1 MSKAFCTAAAGLI
14 ALGLSFSF
22 ATAEDAKTV
31 KLLLKDKTFTP
42 AEITVTAGEAFV
54 IEFTNDNA
62 SPAEL
67 ESADL
72 QIEKVAPGKSTVT
85 VKVKA
90 LDKGKYE
97 FVDEFQEDEAKG
109 VITAE

>member
-1 MSKAFCTAAAGLI
+1 MTKILSRAAAGLF
-14 ALGLSFSF
+14 ALGLSF
-22 ATAEDAKTV
+22 AAAQAEDVQTV
-31 KLLLKDKTFTP
+31 KLTLKDKAFTP
-42 AEITVTAGEAFV
+42 AEITVPAGKAFV
-54 IEFTNDNA
+54 IEFTNENA

-72 QIEKVAPGKSTVT
+72 QIEKVAPAKSTVT

-90 LDKGKYE
+90 LDKGQYA
-97 FVDEFQEDEAKG
+97 FVDEFQEDDAKG